1 MKPVNFDYELIETN
15 ETTIEYANESAWDE
29 DQL

>member
-1 MKPVNFDYELIETN
+1 MKPLNFDYELIETD
-15 ETTIEYANESAWDE
+15 EPPIEYANEAIWDE